1 MNEKNLRIIS
11 LRRINIYTL
20 PKNWTQH
27 EELAII
33 RYVVF
38 SKKIQNKDLLCNKIS
53 ADLKDLLCNSIMIY
67 NNNNWNIY
75 PSLMFNV
82 FPKVEVPVLFLLQP
96 VIYLFL
102 HFVLLIVFRWN
113 IILDFDCL
121 YKIRLILCHKLR
133 VLVRVFCKI

>member
-67 NNNNWNIY
+67 KNNN
-75 PSLMFNV
+75 
-82 FPKVEVPVLFLLQP
+82 
-96 VIYLFL
+96 
-102 HFVLLIVFRWN
+102 
-113 IILDFDCL
+113 
-121 YKIRLILCHKLR
+121 
-133 VLVRVFCKI
+133 